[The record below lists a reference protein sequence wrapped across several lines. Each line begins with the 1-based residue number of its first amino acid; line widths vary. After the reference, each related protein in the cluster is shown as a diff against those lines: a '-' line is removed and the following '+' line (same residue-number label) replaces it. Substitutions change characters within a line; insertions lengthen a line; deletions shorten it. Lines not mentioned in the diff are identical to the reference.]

1 MGNGEAAGLVR
12 AAPATRSAVSTKH
25 VIDIVGQIVDTVG
38 VLVIGVGFAV
48 ATVVFAYR
56 YWHRHDIG
64 DIYRPYRQS
73 IGRAILLGLELLVG
87 GDIIRTVAVSP
98 TFTSVGVLG
107 LIVAIRTFLSFSL
120 EVELEGT
127 WPWQHKPPADPG
139 ADKDVPPGR

>member
-1 MGNGEAAGLVR
+1 M
-12 AAPATRSAVSTKH
+12 STKN
-25 VIDIVGQIVDTVG
+25 VIDVVGQVVDTAG

-87 GDIIRTVAVSP
+87 GDIIRTVAASP
-98 TFTSVGVLG
+98 TFDSVGVLA
-107 LIVAIRTFLSFSL
+107 LIVVIRTFLSFSL
-120 EVELEGT
+120 EVELSGR
-127 WPWQHKPPADPG
+127 WPWQKKTAEDPRADEDTSP
-139 ADKDVPPGR
+139 RR